1 MARGKA
7 LDQPDAGLK
16 GLDHYQQKLPRWRY
30 KLRTALLPL
39 VRWETP
45 YLAWFQEQMRNP
57 SLDSWFAIT
66 ANLGTHTFY
75 MIMLP
80 VLFWCGYTEVG
91 RGIVHLLASGVF
103 ISGWFKDMLC
113 LPRPLSP
120 PLHRITMSGSAAL
133 EYGFPSTHSTNAI
146 SVVVYGLY
154 LLNSP
159 DSTVDPVARIIFHVI
174 LYIFGTSI
182 VIGRLYCGMH
192 GFFDV
197 ITGSFLGALLGY
209 VRCSYGE
216 SYDELIYSGSI
227 NVIFAVV
234 AVVLALVRM
243 HPEPADS
250 CPCFDDSLAFAGV
263 LMGAEFGNWHF
274 AQTTFASNDPYPGTV
289 PYDLAK
295 LGWAK
300 TILRIILG
308 VVIVFLWREI
318 MKPSLHKLLPPVFRV
333 IERLG
338 LNLPRRFFILASE
351 YEKVPGHLKDDDVI
365 PNVSEIPSILTSI
378 RHPRRRAVSVGPQ
391 SEADAYETLAYRE
404 KRRRESISSNQSR
417 SVSAGRRLPPTIED
431 KRNKHNTSPAAATAA
446 TPGRPGSRKTN
457 TAATDGNSFSP
468 PVIRTPRKLDEYE
481 HMMGTGTPVFNTEAT
496 LNMHDTG
503 AGADVNVNVATGAA
517 DTLEYQLEAEEEK
530 EMFSKITPP
539 RVRYDVEVVTK
550 LVVYFGIG
558 WLAVEFIPIM
568 FQLLG
573 LAL

>member
-1 MARGKA
+1 MTKGKA
-7 LDQPDAGLK
+7 DQPDAGLK
-16 GLDHYQQKLPRWRY
+16 GLDHYQQKLPKWRY

-45 YLAWFQEQMRNP
+45 YLAWFQARMRTP

-75 MIMLP
+75 MVMLP
-80 VLFWCGYTEVG
+80 ILFWCGYTEVG
-91 RGIVHLLASGVF
+91 RGLVHLLASGVF

-146 SVVVYGLY
+146 SVVVYALH

-159 DSTVDPVARIIFHVI
+159 DSTASPVTNTIFRIV

-197 ITGSFLGALLGY
+197 IIGSFLGALLGFL
-209 VRCSYGE
+209 RCSYGE
-216 SYDELIYSGSI
+216 TYDEIIYSGSI
-227 NVIFAVV
+227 NTVFAVV
-234 AVVLALVRM
+234 VVVLALVRM

-250 CPCFDDSLAFAGV
+250 CPCFDDSVAFAGV

-274 AQTTFASNDPYPGTV
+274 AQTTFAWGDPYPGTV

-295 LGWAK
+295 VGWIK

-318 MKPSLHKLLPPVFRV
+318 MKPSLHRILPPIFRV

-338 LNLPRRFFILASE
+338 LNLPRRFFTLASE
-351 YEKVPGHLKDDDVI
+351 YEQVPGHLKDDDII

-378 RHPRRRAVSVGPQ
+378 RHPRRRAISIGPQ

-404 KRRRESISSNQSR
+404 KRRRESTSSNQSR

-431 KRNKHNTSPAAATAA
+431 KQNMRDTSSASSPAA
-446 TPGRPGSRKTN
+446 GGSQRFGGGEN
-457 TAATDGNSFSP
+457 NPAVRS
-468 PVIRTPRKLDEYE
+468 PRKLDEYE
-481 HMMGTGTPVFNTEAT
+481 HMMGTGTPVFSAESTP
-496 LNMHDTG
+496 NMDGAGGADGASGASGTG
-503 AGADVNVNVATGAA
+503 ANADVNVNVAA
-517 DTLEYQLEAEEEK
+517 DALEYQLGAEEEK

-558 WLAVEFIPIM
+558 WLSVEVNPII
-568 FQLLG
+568 FQLIGLG
-573 LAL
+573 P